1 MSLKLSLLWLIA
13 ILINFPCFAQID
25 TSMDEDYIKKPR
37 WEAGIIGAGF
47 STPEYPGAADNH
59 NNGFVLPFFIYRGD
73 IIRVGEN
80 SVIRAVAVEKSWLEI
95 DLSLD
100 AAFSA
105 DSSDDSVRAG
115 MPDLDF
121 VFEVGPQIRVKLF
134 ESGKKATGIQQIQ
147 FKLQSRGVFST
158 DFSSITHRGYVLN
171 PELTYQY
178 IGALQSEDRFRISI
192 SPIWGTEKLH
202 DYFYQVDAKFATAQR
217 PEYDAKAGYLGV
229 SLSGAYMF
237 NVTPTVRMFMSASYR
252 FQNNAANIH
261 SPLLVDNNNY
271 AFGAGIVWQIRKSTE
286 YQN

>member
-1 MSLKLSLLWLIA
+1 
-13 ILINFPCFAQID
+13 
-25 TSMDEDYIKKPR
+25 MDEDYIKKPR

-202 DYFYQVDAKFATAQR
+202 DYFYQVDAQFATAQR
-217 PEYDAKAGYLGV
+217 PEYDAKPGYLGV
-229 SLSGAYMF
+229 SLSGGYMF

-252 FQNNAANIH
+252 LQNNAANIH